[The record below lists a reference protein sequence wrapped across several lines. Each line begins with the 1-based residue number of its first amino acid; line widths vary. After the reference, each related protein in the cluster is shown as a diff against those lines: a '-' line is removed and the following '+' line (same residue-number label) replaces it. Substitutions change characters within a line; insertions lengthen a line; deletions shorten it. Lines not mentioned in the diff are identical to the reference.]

1 APALRAVRRG
11 PPERRRDRARAL
23 AGHRTRARGRP
34 RPRPRA
40 RRHRLGSHPSPGPFM
55 STSVL
60 VVDDESVF
68 RVLVEEA
75 LLSEGFEVRSADS
88 LRAARAA
95 LEQWAPDVLVIDR
108 RLPDGDGID
117 FLKAV
122 RAGEGP
128 DPIVIVVTA
137 YGDVENAVESLKAGA
152 TDYLTKPVQLTD
164 LIVKLRKV
172 VETRGLKDRLA
183 IARSSAAGPPAVEP
197 RSASMR
203 AVLERVRSV
212 AKSPLTPVFV
222 QGQSGVGKQRAA
234 EMLHALTWDA
244 ADRDAPFVEVNCAAL
259 PEDLVESELFGHEK
273 GAFTDARTTRRG
285 LIEMAGGGTL
295 FLDEVTELPLRAQAK
310 LLKFLDTM
318 RFRRLGGQREIAVE
332 LRVVAATNADIR
344 ELVRRGLFREDLYHR
359 LSVFAVAIPPLAE
372 RKDDIPD
379 LAMSFVRWFAERVKK
394 RVSGI
399 APEAMRALVAY
410 AYPGNVRELRNV
422 IERAV
427 ILSRGALLVERDLMF
442 PDDAIARGPGFFQVA
457 LRDDGTPPQ
466 IDEIERAYVG
476 RVLEH

>member
-1 APALRAVRRG
+1 V
-11 PPERRRDRARAL
+11 
-23 AGHRTRARGRP
+23 
-34 RPRPRA
+34 
-40 RRHRLGSHPSPGPFM
+40 

-75 LLSEGFEVRSADS
+75 LASEGFEVRTAET
-88 LRAARAA
+88 LRMARAEM
-95 LEQWAPDVLVIDR
+95 EQSAPDVLVIDR

-122 RAGEGP
+122 RAGEGAA
-128 DPIVIVVTA
+128 DTIVIVVTA

-183 IARSSAAGPPAVEP
+183 IARSSAAGPPPIEP

-203 AVLERVRSV
+203 GVMDRVRSV
-212 AKSPLTPVFV
+212 ARSPLTPVFV

-234 EMLHALTWDA
+234 EMLHALTWDSV
-244 ADRDAPFVEVNCAAL
+244 DRDAPFVEVNCAAL
-259 PEDLVESELFGHEK
+259 PEELVESELFGHEK

-332 LRVVAATNADIR
+332 LRVVAATNQEA
-344 ELVRRGLFREDLYHR
+344 EALVRNGRFREDLYHR
-359 LSVFAVAIPPLAE
+359 LAVYVVDIPPLAARRE
-372 RKDDIPD
+372 DIAG
-379 LAMSFVRWFAERVKK
+379 LAAAFVGFFAGRVK
-394 RVSGI
+394 RRSLSLSPG
-399 APEAMRALVAY
+399 ALEALERY
-410 AYPGNVRELRNV
+410 AYPGNVRELRNIV
-422 IERAV
+422 ERAV
-427 ILSRGALLVERDLMF
+427 ILAEGPEITERDVIL
-442 PDDAIARGPGFFQVA
+442 PPAGAAASAGSFFQVA
-457 LRDDGTPPQ
+457 LAGDAPPRL
-466 IDEIERAYVG
+466 ESVERAYVA
-476 RVLEH
+476 RVLEHFGGHRTVAAVRLGISYPTFLKRLRELGLD